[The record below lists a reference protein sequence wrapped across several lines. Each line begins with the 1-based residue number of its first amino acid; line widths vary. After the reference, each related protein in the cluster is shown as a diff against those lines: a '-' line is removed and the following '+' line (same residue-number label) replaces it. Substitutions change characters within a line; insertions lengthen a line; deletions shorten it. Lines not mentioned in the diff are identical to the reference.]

1 MLATSLSRIPRARD
15 GGALKLHRGGIF
27 GEVSIA
33 LDQPQSPMKP
43 PIVGTGTALA
53 INTLSLGV
61 AAHSA
66 GKPGRGG
73 ARNRGDRHSQALKA
87 GQIANL
93 SASEGHSRVIGL
105 PFTRMISIHWKAAGV
120 PLEGMAA
127 ATGKYIDYL
136 TRWLAKHKYRIAWL
150 WVHENA
156 GGKGWHC
163 HILAHVPA
171 KLVKP
176 LVGAQIR
183 WLRAITGKPYRAT
196 VIRSD
201 PIGGRLGLESS
212 NPALHLVNVRAALA
226 YICKGAP
233 QAVLD
238 AAGIDQK
245 HKPQGLIIGRRCSTS
260 QNIGRTERKAHH
272 AKKD

>member
-1 MLATSLSRIPRARD
+1 MLAPFAAQVTRARE

-33 LDQPQSPMKP
+33 ALQPQPPLKP
-43 PIVGTGTALA
+43 PIAGTGTALA
-53 INTLSLGV
+53 INNLSLGV

-66 GKPGRGG
+66 GRPGRGG
-73 ARNRGDRHSQALKA
+73 ARNRGDRHSHELKA

-93 SASEGHSRVIGL
+93 SDSERHSRVIGL
-105 PFTRMISIHWKAAGV
+105 PFTRMITIHWKAAGV

-127 ATGKYIDYL
+127 ATGQFINCLSK
-136 TRWLAKHKYRIAWL
+136 WLARRGYHIAWL
-150 WVHENA
+150 WVHENV

-176 LVGAQIR
+176 LRGAQMR
-183 WLRAITGKPYRAT
+183 WLRAITGRPYKAT

-201 PIGGRLGLESS
+201 PIGGRLGLETS
-212 NPALHLVNVRAALA
+212 NPELHLVNARAALA

-238 AAGIDQK
+238 AAGINQK

-260 QNIGRTERKAHH
+260 QNIGATARKA
-272 AKKD
+272 KD